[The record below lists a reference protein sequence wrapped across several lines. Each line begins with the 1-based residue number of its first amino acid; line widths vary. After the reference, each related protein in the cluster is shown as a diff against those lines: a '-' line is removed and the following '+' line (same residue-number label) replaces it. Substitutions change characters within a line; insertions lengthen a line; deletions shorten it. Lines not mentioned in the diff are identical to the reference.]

1 MSKTVVVTGSSSGFG
16 HMVSVQLAR
25 EGYRVYATMRDSAGN
40 NADVRREL
48 LALAA
53 AEDLDLRVLDMDVS
67 STRSVDTA
75 ATTVMTESGAPNAVI
90 NNAGQMYMGL
100 TEAFSSEEF
109 TRQLDINV
117 VGVHRVNR
125 AFLPEMREQGNGVI
139 INVSSVA
146 GRTALPFFG
155 LYHASKWAL
164 EGYTVALRT
173 ELASSGV
180 DMVLIEP
187 GPVAT
192 ELFAQ
197 TPIPEDSDGRAGTY
211 PPVAL
216 QTFEQM
222 SDAFLKVLK
231 NPKMPN
237 DPELVVNRM
246 IELIKMEPG
255 TRPLRSVVGVHFGIE
270 RLNDLAEEHDA
281 SLKESMGLTA
291 FARLAPRKPH

>member
-16 HMVSVQLAR
+16 RMVSEELAR
-25 EGYRVYATMRDSAGN
+25 EGYRVYATMRDSTGG
-40 NADVRREL
+40 NADVMGEL

-53 AEDLDLRVLDMDVS
+53 AEDLDLRVLDMDVTS
-67 STRSVDTA
+67 ARSVTTA
-75 ATTVMTESGAPNAVI
+75 AATVMSESGAPNVVI

-100 TEAFSSEEF
+100 TEAFASEEF
-109 TRQLDINV
+109 TRQLDVNV

-125 AFLPEMREQGNGVI
+125 AFLPEMREYGNGLI
-139 INVSSVA
+139 INMSCVA

-164 EGYTVALRT
+164 EGYTIALRT

-180 DMVLIEP
+180 DMVLVEP

-197 TPIPEDSDGRAGTY
+197 TPIPEDAEGRAATY

-216 QTFEQM
+216 QAFEQM
-222 SDAFLKVLK
+222 SSTFLRVMEDQ
-231 NPKMPN
+231 KMPN
-237 DPELVVNRM
+237 DPELVVDRI
-246 IELIKMEPG
+246 IELIEMEPG
-255 TRPLRSVVGVHFGIE
+255 TRPLRSLVGVDFGIAK
-270 RLNDLAEEHDA
+270 LNHMAEEHDA
-281 SLKESMGLTA
+281 GLKEFMGMTG
-291 FARLAPRKPH
+291 FAKLAPRKPH

>member
-16 HMVSVQLAR
+16 RMVSEQLAR
-25 EGYRVYATMRDSAGN
+25 EGYRVYATMRDSAGK

-53 AEDLDLRVLDMDVS
+53 DEGLDLRVLDMDVT

-75 ATTVMTESGAPNAVI
+75 ATTVMTESGAPNVVI

-117 VGVHRVNR
+117 VGIHRVNR
-125 AFLPEMREQGNGVI
+125 AFLPEMREYGNGLI
-139 INVSSVA
+139 IHVSSGA
-146 GRTALPFFG
+146 GRIALPFFG

-164 EGYTVALRT
+164 EGYTIALRA

-187 GPVAT
+187 GPFST

-197 TPIPEDSDGRAGTY
+197 TPIPEDSDGRADTY

-222 SDAFLKVLK
+222 GGAFLKLLE
-231 NPKMPN
+231 NPDLPN
-237 DPELVVNRM
+237 DPALVVDRM
-246 IELIKMEPG
+246 IELIGMEPG
-255 TRPLRSVVGVHFGIE
+255 TRPARSLVGVNFGIE
-270 RLNDLAEEHDA
+270 QLNACLLYT
-281 SLKESMGLTA
+281 SPS
-291 FARLAPRKPH
+291 PRDRS